1 MRLIEDSFEPS
12 GSLLRVDAGCG
23 EPSYKRALFGST
35 WREAPVWI
43 FAPSARGLSLR
54 VGKLASTLMHSFAMR
69 LLAKSDCLPKAK
81 KVWYRQA
88 LRSGAVRR

>member
-35 WREAPVWI
+35 R
-43 FAPSARGLSLR
+43 LSPHVR
-54 VGKLASTLMHSFAMR
+54 KLASTLMHSLAVR
-69 LLAKSDCLPKAK
+69 LLAEGDCLRKAK

-88 LRSGAVRR
+88 LRSGTVRR

>member
-35 WREAPVWI
+35 RREAPVWV
-43 FAPSARGLSLR
+43 FAPSARGLSPHVR
-54 VGKLASTLMHSFAMR
+54 KLASTLMHSLAVR
-69 LLAKSDCLPKAK
+69 LLAEGDCLRKAK

-88 LRSGAVRR
+88 LRSGTVRR